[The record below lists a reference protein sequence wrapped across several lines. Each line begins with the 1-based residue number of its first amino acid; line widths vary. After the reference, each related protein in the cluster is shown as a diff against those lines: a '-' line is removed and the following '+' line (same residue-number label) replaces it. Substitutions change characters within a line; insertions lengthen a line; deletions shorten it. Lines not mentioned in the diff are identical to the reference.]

1 MSKFLQQNGK
11 KSRNIQAENITINY
25 KETALSDSNSNLG
38 DKINNNPL
46 KIYFGIAI
54 VAFGLG
60 FSARV
65 GIETA
70 SNQDLVTKDSYKLL
84 IDIEKEYVLKSQH
97 DEEIQKYTLQISN
110 YEKDTNELQNKIA
123 SQEYYAEL
131 VKRYD
136 ALLKERKGFENELN
150 NLINFYTGIKND
162 GLKPSYDIKKEELL
176 RKIASRDEQIKI
188 LLEKIK

>member
-1 MSKFLQQNGK
+1 MSKFLQKNGK
-11 KSRNIQAENITINY
+11 KSQNIQAEHININTNGTIEND
-25 KETALSDSNSNLG
+25 ANSNLE
-38 DKINNNPL
+38 DKINNNLL

-84 IDIEKEYVLKSQH
+84 VDIEKEYILRSQH
-97 DEEIQKYTLQISN
+97 DEEMNKYILQISD
-110 YEKDTNELQNKIA
+110 YKKDLKELQNRIEN
-123 SQEYYAEL
+123 QDYYAEL
-131 VKRYD
+131 VKIYD
-136 ALLKERKGFENELN
+136 ALVIERNGLENELN
-150 NLINFYTGIKND
+150 NLINFSIGTKSD
-162 GLKPSYDIKKEELL
+162 GLKSSQEIKKEELL
-176 RKIASRDEQIKI
+176 RKIQSRDEQIKT

>member
-11 KSRNIQAENITINY
+11 ESRNIQAENITINY
-25 KETALSDSNSNLG
+25 KETSLSDSNSNLG

-60 FSARV
+60 FSAKI

-70 SNQDLVTKDSYKLL
+70 SNQELVTKDSYKLL
-84 IDIEKEYVLKSQH
+84 IDIEKEYILKSQH
-97 DEEIQKYTLQISN
+97 DEEIQKYILQISN
-110 YEKDTNELQNKIA
+110 YEKDINELQNKV
-123 SQEYYAEL
+123 ENKDYYAEL
-131 VKRYD
+131 VKKYD
-136 ALLKERKGFENELN
+136 ALVKERKGFENELN

-176 RKIASRDEQIKI
+176 RKIESRDEQIKI
-188 LLEKIK
+188 LLEKIN